1 MPSLELQ
8 LLKDSEGAASVRD
21 VLPSEIQA
29 GPSGTVARTQ
39 AHVVCANSLMTTL
52 QRMKCG
58 IACLLLATS
67 ARAQTAL
74 RPFADA
80 DAVRLNAPRSASLLR
95 DLDSSLEQVVAKVS
109 PAVVQIVDAKL
120 LGTHKQSDLALL
132 KVEETHLPTV
142 PLRDDARVRQ
152 GELVFAIGSPEGLR
166 NSVTMGVVSS
176 VARQPDPDDPR
187 VYIQTDAA

>member
-39 AHVVCANSLMTTL
+39 AHAVCANSLMATL

-58 IACLLLATS
+58 IACFLLATS
-67 ARAQTAL
+67 ARPQTVL

-80 DAVRLNAPRSASLLR
+80 HAVRVKPPSAASLLR
-95 DLDSSLEQVVAKVS
+95 DFDSA
-109 PAVVQIVDAKL
+109 PA
-120 LGTHKQSDLALL
+120 
-132 KVEETHLPTV
+132 
-142 PLRDDARVRQ
+142 
-152 GELVFAIGSPEGLR
+152 
-166 NSVTMGVVSS
+166 
-176 VARQPDPDDPR
+176 
-187 VYIQTDAA
+187 